1 MLSVYL
7 ISACYILT
15 FILNLSLGLFIY
27 LKEKKSR
34 VNKLFFGI
42 AIGIAFWTLSIF
54 LMLVLGPFVSYDF
67 SGRLSF
73 AGSLTALW
81 FFFLFSFQFP
91 KSNINDRTYLIIK
104 NFGSAVTVLFILFT
118 MLTPYIVKNGHVNGT
133 MEISVNFGFL
143 YPFLGVYFLSLMF
156 IGLANLLKN
165 IFSSNYNQI
174 EKNQIRYF
182 FLGAF
187 LTISIGAIPN
197 LILPMFFKIYKFANL
212 GPLGT
217 IFLVLF
223 TALAIARYHLF
234 EIKVIITELL
244 VATMGIVLLCFP
256 FLMSSNFNRVIAVI
270 VFLVFCLIGYLLIKG
285 SLKEIKNS
293 QILEQKVAERT
304 KELAERN
311 EELEKFYKLTIGREA
326 RMAELKEKI
335 KEMENKNR
343 V

>member
-1 MLSVYL
+1 
-7 ISACYILT
+7 
-15 FILNLSLGLFIY
+15 
-27 LKEKKSR
+27 
-34 VNKLFFGI
+34 
-42 AIGIAFWTLSIF
+42 
-54 LMLVLGPFVSYDF
+54 
-67 SGRLSF
+67 
-73 AGSLTALW
+73 
-81 FFFLFSFQFP
+81 QFP